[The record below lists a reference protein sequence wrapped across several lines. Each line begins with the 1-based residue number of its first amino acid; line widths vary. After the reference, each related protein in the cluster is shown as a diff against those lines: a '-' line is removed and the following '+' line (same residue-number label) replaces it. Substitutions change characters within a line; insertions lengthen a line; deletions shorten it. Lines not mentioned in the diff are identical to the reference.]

1 MTRANLE
8 GADAAQALGN
18 NFIVYGVKNKEN
30 TSTTVYNYYNVN
42 WKGDETNKDKG
53 EWVYAEQD
61 KNKLNTSIG
70 EGKQTIKYWDYGAT
84 SYDFT
89 AFTLGNDNITVTR
102 SESNGSP
109 TYTLKDQVAY
119 LQSCFIADR
128 KVITSSDFGNPIQFT
143 FHSTGTKVG
152 MSIYE
157 TIPGYSIKDIKFYNG
172 TTTEGEE
179 EGSTV
184 ESDPIAKP
192 CLYANTECI
201 TENHATGT
209 LTVTY
214 NTDNSAK
221 PELTEDKTGSD
232 TEELTTKTS
241 ILTFSKFVLN
251 ADKEGNEPENAKYLG
266 RTKGDATST
275 GLKAVTPCTVTDGL
289 TLKVDYT
296 LISTDGSD
304 EEITV
309 KGATATIPEKYT
321 TWETNHVYNYIFHI
335 SEKTNGSTG
344 SGEDGLHPIIFDAV
358 VDENANGSTTT
369 ETTFDQ
375 DGNGTTTVVQ
385 NNQDANKSSIRCP
398 LGVPTDL

>member
-8 GADAAQALGN
+8 GAAAAQALGN
-18 NFIVYGVKNKEN
+18 NFIVYGVKNKDN
-30 TSTTVYNYYNVN
+30 TPTTVYNYYNVN
-42 WKGDETNKDKG
+42 WKGDESDETKTKG

-70 EGKQTIKYWDYGAT
+70 EGKQTIKYWDYSAN

-109 TYTLKDQVAY
+109 IYTLKGQVAY

-128 KVITSSDFGNPIQFT
+128 KVIKSTDFGNPVQFT

-172 TTTEGEE
+172 TTTEGEDSE
-179 EGSTV
+179 NTV

-214 NTDNSAK
+214 GADNLAK
-221 PELTEDKTGSD
+221 TELIEDKTGSD
-232 TEELTTKTS
+232 TEERTTKTS

-266 RTKGDATST
+266 QKKGDATST
-275 GLKAVTPCTVTDGL
+275 GLKAVTPCTVTGGL
-289 TLKVDYT
+289 TLKIDYT
-296 LISTDGSD
+296 LISTDGSG

-309 KGATATIPEKYT
+309 KGATAKIPEEYT
-321 TWETNHVYNYIFHI
+321 TWETNHVYNYIFQI

-344 SGEDGLHPIIFDAV
+344 GSEVGLHPIIFDAV

-369 ETTFDQ
+369 ETTFAK
-375 DGNGTTTVVQ
+375 DGNSTTTVVKD
-385 NNQDANKSSIRCP
+385 NQDAE
-398 LGVPTDL
+398 